1 MNCAER
7 DQLTERAMQVLHEI
21 VEITK
26 EQIAVLRAGDERKM
40 QQLDKELEQAV
51 GRKERTLGALNQHQT
66 DHGC

>member
-1 MNCAER
+1 
-7 DQLTERAMQVLHEI
+7 MQVLHEI